1 MSDWS
6 IDAVRV
12 ASERGLVVRYP
23 APDELFIDIDSS
35 TSLATFER
43 NRDVLKDTIV
53 GHRIDPSPS
62 GKPYHFHIRVKLVRN
77 VRNDAE
83 RIGLQA
89 LLGSDTLHEALSWRA
104 ANAGHENVTLFFE
117 KPDAE
122 TAVVEPV
129 APAPSEEV
137 AF

>member
-6 IDAVRV
+6 IDAVRA
-12 ASERGLVVRYP
+12 ASERGLVIRYP
-23 APDELFIDIDSS
+23 APDELFLDIDSS
-35 TSLATFER
+35 ESLAQFER
-43 NRDVLKDTIV
+43 NSGVLKGLIV
-53 GHRIDPSPS
+53 SHRIDPSPS
-62 GKPYHFHIRVKLVRN
+62 GKPYHFHIRVRLTRN
-77 VRNDAE
+77 VVNDIE

-89 LLGSDTLHEALSWRA
+89 LLGSDTLHESLSWRA

-122 TAVVEPV
+122 VVESV
-129 APAPSEEV
+129 AAAPTEEV